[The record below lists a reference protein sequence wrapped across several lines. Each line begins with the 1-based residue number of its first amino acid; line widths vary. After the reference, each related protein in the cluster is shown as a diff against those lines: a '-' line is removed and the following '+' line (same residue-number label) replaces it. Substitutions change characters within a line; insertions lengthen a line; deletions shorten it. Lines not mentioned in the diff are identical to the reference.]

1 MSEKKKNADRRS
13 FLTRLRRD
21 ETGNTIAV
29 MAAALIPTIGFIGG
43 GVDMSR
49 IYLTQTRLQAACDAG
64 SLVGRKTMG
73 VGTWAGTDN
82 SYAARTAANNM
93 FDANIDADAYGI
105 TSMTRTYTETGGNV
119 TGVAT
124 ATVPMALMKVLPGQP
139 DIRTIT
145 VTCQSELRIPNTDV
159 MFVLDTTGSMAGTR
173 IAGLKVA
180 TKCFYEALAK
190 ENIDD
195 VTPANCGETTDPS
208 SANAANVQ
216 LRFGFVPYAE
226 NVNVGRLLPLNYM
239 ATNWTYQSRQANF
252 NGAVTYVPHEGTP
265 SNPTT
270 TGTNTNND
278 SAGNWYNIAS
288 NTTIGTTLY
297 YKTFDMNNKNDKC
310 EDYIANP
317 EAQPNNTNGSPVLY
331 SQSPATITHP
341 VASVLRTYH
350 TTNSTGTIEY
360 RYSKNKKTC
369 TLQARLGTGTSTVIT
384 TTTTTPIT
392 WTTSQAFSNWT
403 YKPVTFNISGLKNT
417 ASNAWNNSVSLPVG
431 TNGANT
437 SIAWNGCIEERQT
450 VRLPDSTPFD
460 EWSPAPTA
468 AYDMDID
475 MIPDPS
481 NPATQWGPSLAGAV
495 WLREDNS
502 GNKTVSNVTT
512 NNSPSQVSGDCP
524 TVAKFY
530 QGWSP
535 TAYKNYINSITVGG
549 NTYHD
554 IGMLWGARL
563 MSPTGIFADQTA
575 PADITIQR
583 HLIFMTDG
591 DANTD
596 VLNYTAYGVPWYDRR
611 QTSVSSVPSKTV
623 EDDNV
628 NARTQAICAAVRARN
643 ITVWVISYGGS
654 VSTADNALLT
664 SCATANHFYLAS
676 NAAALTSTFKG
687 IAAEIANL
695 RITE

>member
-1 MSEKKKNADRRS
+1 MSEKKKNAVRRS

-21 ETGNTIAV
+21 ETGNTIAI

-73 VGTWAGTDN
+73 VGTWAANT
-82 SYAARTAANNM
+82 YAARTAANRM

-105 TSMTRTYTETGGNV
+105 TSMTRTYTESGGNV

-124 ATVPMALMKVLPGQP
+124 ATVPMALIKVLPGQP
-139 DIRTIT
+139 DIRTIS

-159 MFVLDTTGSMAGTR
+159 MFVLDTTGSMSGTR

-226 NVNVGRLLPLNYM
+226 NVNVGRMLPLDYIAN
-239 ATNWTYQSRQANF
+239 NWTYQSREANF
-252 NGAVTYVPHEGTP
+252 TGAVQYTPHEGTP

-270 TGTNTNND
+270 TGTTPSTNPVG
-278 SAGNWYNIAS
+278 SWYDIS
-288 NTTIGTTLY
+288 NNMTIGGILY
-297 YKTFDMNNKNDKC
+297 YKTFNMNSNSDTC
-310 EDYIANP
+310 ASYVANP
-317 EAQPNNTNGSPVLY
+317 AAQPNNSNGSPVLY
-331 SQSPATITHP
+331 SQSPATITYP
-341 VASVLRTYH
+341 SASVLRTYK
-350 TTNSTGTIEY
+350 TTNTTGTIEY
-360 RYSKNKKTC
+360 QYSKNKKKC
-369 TLQARLGTGTSTVIT
+369 TFQSRLSAGTSTVIT
-384 TTTTTPIT
+384 TQTTTPIT
-392 WTTSQAFSNWT
+392 WTSAQAFANWT

-417 ASNAWNNSVSLPVG
+417 GSNVWNSGVSLPIG
-431 TNGANT
+431 TNGAST

-450 VRLPDSTPFD
+450 VRLPDSTPMD
-460 EWSPAPTA
+460 DWDPVPAA

-475 MIPDPS
+475 MIPDVS
-481 NPATQWGPSLAGAV
+481 NPATQWGPSLPNAV
-495 WLREDNS
+495 WLRRDGS
-502 GNKTVSNVTT
+502 GNMTT
-512 NNSPSQVSGDCP
+512 SDVPNTTTSQTQATGDCP

-530 QGWSP
+530 QQWSP
-535 TAYKNYINSITVGG
+535 INYKNYINSITTGG

-575 PADITIQR
+575 PANVNIQR

-591 DANTD
+591 DANTSNT
-596 VLNYTAYGVPWYDRR
+596 NYTAYGVPWYDRR
-611 QTSVSSVPSKTV
+611 QTSVSSVPSQSI

-664 SCATANHFYLAS
+664 SCATAGHFYLAS
-676 NAAALTSTFKG
+676 DAAALTSTFKG